1 MKEITAETF
10 FEQINKES
18 TFDGYTFNLN
28 NLNFSINDTNLKN
41 ETLYF
46 LNCTINCS
54 QLSFEN
60 INNANLL
67 LSFEN
72 CKINCDLN
80 IFNCKIKT
88 LSFIDIIELK
98 SLDIDSGIG
107 NNCEFEIFQFFNR
120 SPKKLKSDIYISN
133 SIFKNGNLRIEKIIH
148 IQGSFIF
155 RDNTILK
162 REFETYHHSTFDDS
176 SFSFATFSNNR
187 FENSVSFKNAFFFNN
202 NIFDRHKNETETNPN
217 VSFFIYNN
225 FNNVSF
231 TNCNFIQ
238 FSQFLSCTFNG
249 ITDFNNSKNDKNGV
263 LLFSECNFNGITYFN
278 NCNLNV
284 LTFTK
289 CSFDKITS
297 FNQSSMNKLFFI
309 QVKFDKMA
317 SFDYIKIKILL
328 DHSFL
333 KSDQVDIW
341 KITLRTIKQELQ
353 KTENRI
359 DFNRFKN
366 HEMATYYKE
375 LSWKHHSVDKSILWA
390 TKWSTDFG
398 NSWARGLIFTL
409 LSGLIFFSLFYTL
422 ENYKYSFNLTNWQ
435 DFGKGYIRF
444 FLITDF
450 YNPLEKDKTY
460 IETFWSWIPFIFGKI
475 FIAFGIYEMIQAF
488 RKFKA

>member
-1 MKEITAETF
+1 
-10 FEQINKES
+10 
-18 TFDGYTFNLN
+18 
-28 NLNFSINDTNLKN
+28 
-41 ETLYF
+41 
-46 LNCTINCS
+46 
-54 QLSFEN
+54 
-60 INNANLL
+60 
-67 LSFEN
+67 
-72 CKINCDLN
+72 
-80 IFNCKIKT
+80 
-88 LSFIDIIELK
+88 
-98 SLDIDSGIG
+98 
-107 NNCEFEIFQFFNR
+107 
-120 SPKKLKSDIYISN
+120 
-133 SIFKNGNLRIEKIIH
+133 
-148 IQGSFIF
+148 
-155 RDNTILK
+155 
-162 REFETYHHSTFDDS
+162 
-176 SFSFATFSNNR
+176 
-187 FENSVSFKNAFFFNN
+187 
-202 NIFDRHKNETETNPN
+202 
-217 VSFFIYNN
+217 
-225 FNNVSF
+225 
-231 TNCNFIQ
+231 
-238 FSQFLSCTFNG
+238 
-249 ITDFNNSKNDKNGV
+249 
-263 LLFSECNFNGITYFN
+263 
-278 NCNLNV
+278 
-284 LTFTK
+284 
-289 CSFDKITS
+289 
-297 FNQSSMNKLFFI
+297 MNKLFFI